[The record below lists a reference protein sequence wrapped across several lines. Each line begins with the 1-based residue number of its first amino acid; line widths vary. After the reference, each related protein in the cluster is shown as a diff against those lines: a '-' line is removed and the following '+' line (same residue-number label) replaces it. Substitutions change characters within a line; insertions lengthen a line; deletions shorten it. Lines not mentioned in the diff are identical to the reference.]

1 MVALCERSYYAEFFW
16 FPNNGVDDGYWE
28 NCWTNDGRA
37 EDAIDIN
44 ESLEDNYQIAS
55 TYMFEIIMKIL
66 QPLTL
71 LSKEEYYDD
80 KRSLKECLRYL
91 FTKVVSMAGVAALPA
106 PDSPATTS
114 LVEALHFRRGFHY
127 IAVREMEMEIPI
139 PSLPDG
145 SPDWSIVS
153 RAWWDGVDLIEKSE
167 EAGVFA
173 VDMALELRIMGG
185 SQVRSSQHL

>member
-1 MVALCERSYYAEFFW
+1 MVALCEKSYYVEFFW

-28 NCWTNDGRA
+28 NCWTNDGRE

-44 ESLEDNYQIAS
+44 ESLEDKYQIAS

-71 LSKEEYYDD
+71 LSKEKYYDD
-80 KRSLKECLRYL
+80 KTSLRECLRYL

-139 PSLPDG
+139 PSLPG
-145 SPDWSIVS
+145 KLSC
-153 RAWWDGVDLIEKSE
+153 
-167 EAGVFA
+167 A
-173 VDMALELRIMGG
+173 VLCRL
-185 SQVRSSQHL
+185 